1 MLNKVGDNESP
12 WRTPL
17 LTSNQFVL
25 NCLNFTQETVFLY
38 NWSIAL
44 NIFPFIPILNNL
56 YFSKSLST
64 SRMLFAYLKMRH
76 KRVFQL
82 SFRYVL

>member
-25 NCLNFTQETVFLY
+25 NCFNFTQETVFLY
-38 NWSIAL
+38 NWSISL

-56 YFSKSLST
+56 YFSKSLSIQAN
-64 SRMLFAYLKMRH
+64 AYLKMRH